1 MKPLK
6 IVMSAFGPYAGEVE
20 LDFSLLESQGVFLI
34 TGPTGAG
41 KTTIFDA
48 LTFALF
54 GESSGSVRTVDS
66 LRSDFATPEVKTYV
80 ELTFSHKNR
89 IYRVERTPRYERPKK
104 SGEGTTMETAQAT
117 LYLPG
122 GQVVTGYRD
131 VTLRLEDIL
140 GIKCDQFK
148 QIAMIAQGEFLK
160 LLLADSK
167 GRGEIFRRV
176 FSTHFYQAAQ
186 GLLKERE
193 RAAKQALDT
202 QERSV
207 LQSLQAIRLP
217 GDDEISGGF
226 LDLAARIQSNSI
238 HQAGEVLADLQE
250 LVESDKVRQ
259 SALQEELRAKEEGIA
274 QQIELIANSRHI
286 FQSFLE
292 LDKVRERKKE
302 LEAEQD
308 VQKVRQETLKKGERA
323 LYQVRP
329 FELDFLRTKD
339 AEERLQTSVQTLALG
354 VERQQKEHDQ
364 AAMAYEAAKAT
375 EPKREELAASI
386 SRLTKLLPTY
396 TEAGHLEGEVTRLTQ
411 EMNVLATELQELQEQ
426 RVLLIGEKESLS
438 EALSGLTNLDVSL
451 VQAEQ
456 RGRELAQRDAELD
469 ALHKS
474 VERVT
479 HLESEVQV
487 ALEGFRRAETSYG
500 MVQKDYEE
508 KERAFFREQ
517 AGVLAASLVDGE
529 PCPVC
534 GSLEHPKKAI
544 PDPKAPSEAELQELK
559 AGVEGARQRLDE
571 ASKHLGRKQIEEN
584 EAWKQVKVAA
594 SELFADWEDR
604 APGDIS
610 QLLSDKISVAQR
622 ENGQAKLEH
631 EALLEELRVGISDL
645 KKKQERLQALE
656 EELKENE
663 GSREEKDAAQRE
675 LSAERASKLG
685 QLEALRASLEYKDQG
700 EAEGVLHAWQREL
713 ASLRDAFQMA
723 EKNYHDLKVKLE
735 KNQTL
740 LGDQRERL
748 LEARE
753 EKELAA
759 RNYREKQIAC
769 GFPDEEAYQEAQ
781 KDEEELKELRELIAT
796 YEREVQKTEQDYLRL
811 GEETKD
817 KEKPNLEA
825 LDELKRGLEEEKRQM
840 EQDLQK
846 LTTGLGINEPIC
858 STVAAGLDRV
868 ERYQK
873 EYLLLGNLAKTAS
886 GELAGVQKLAFEQYV
901 QAFYFTQI
909 LYEANKRLKIMT
921 NSRFE
926 LLRREEAADLRS
938 QTGLEIDVLDHYT
951 GRVRSVKSLSGGESF
966 KASLS
971 LALGL
976 SDVIQSSA
984 GGVEIN
990 TLFVD
995 EGFGSLDAESLEQAI
1010 QTLVGLAEG
1019 NRLIGIISHVEEL
1032 KERIDQQIV
1041 IDRVAGGS
1049 STLRVR
1055 S

>member
-226 LDLAARIQSNSI
+226 LDLAQRIQSNSI

-259 SALQEELRAKEEGIA
+259 SALQEELRAKEGAIA

-308 VQKVRQETLKKGERA
+308 VQKVRRETLKKGERA

-354 VERQQKEHDQ
+354 VERQQKEYAQ

-386 SRLTKLLPTY
+386 SRLAKLLPTY

-487 ALEGFRRAETSYG
+487 ALEGFRRAETYYG

-594 SELFADWEDR
+594 SELFVDWEDG

-631 EALLEELRVGISDL
+631 EALLQKLRVGISDR
-645 KKKQERLQALE
+645 KKKQERLLALE

-685 QLEALRASLEYKDQG
+685 QLEALQASLEYSDQR

-1032 KERIDQQIV
+1032 KERIDQQIL

>member
-20 LDFSLLESQGVFLI
+20 LDFSLLEAQGVFLI

-66 LRSDFATPEVKTYV
+66 LRSDFATPETKTYV

-89 IYRVERTPRYERPKK
+89 IYKVERTPRYERPKK

-117 LYLPG
+117 LLLPG

-193 RAAKQALDT
+193 RAAKQALEK

-207 LQSLQAIRLP
+207 LQSLQTIRLP
-217 GDDEISGGF
+217 EGDELSADWLS
-226 LDLAARIQSNSI
+226 LAETIRASNI
-238 HQAGEVLADLQE
+238 HQAREVLAKLQE
-250 LVESDKVRQ
+250 LVASDKLRQ
-259 SALQEELRAKEEGIA
+259 STLQEQLRGQETAIA
-274 QQIELIANSRHI
+274 QQIELITNSRHL

-292 LDKVRERKKE
+292 LDAVTKKKQE
-302 LEAEQD
+302 LQAEQGA
-308 VQKVRQETLKKGERA
+308 QSMRQEALAKGERA
-323 LYQVRP
+323 LYHVRP
-329 FELDFLRTKD
+329 LELDFRRTIE
-339 AEERLQTSVQTLALG
+339 AEKRLQTSIQTLSLS
-354 VERQQKEHDQ
+354 VERQLVELTQ
-364 AAMAYEAAKAT
+364 AELEYEEAKAT
-375 EPKREELAASI
+375 EPKRDELATSI
-386 SRLTKLLPTY
+386 ARLSELLPTY
-396 TEAGHLEGEVTRLTQ
+396 TEANRLEGEVKGLGQ
-411 EMNVLATELQELQEQ
+411 KLDVLGKELQELQEQ
-426 RVLLIGEKESLS
+426 RTLLVAEKESLS
-438 EALSGLTNLDVSL
+438 QALVALADLDVEL

-456 RGRELAQRDAELD
+456 RGLELAQREAELD
-469 ALHKS
+469 ALQQGVAK
-474 VERVT
+474 VT
-479 HLESEVQV
+479 QLESEEQA
-487 ALEGFRRAETSYG
+487 ALEGFQKAETAYG
-500 MVQKDYEE
+500 EVQREFQDQ
-508 KERAFFREQ
+508 ERAFFREQ
-517 AGVLAASLVDGE
+517 AGVLAAALKQGE

-534 GSLEHPKKAI
+534 GSLEHPNKAT
-544 PDPKAPSEAELQELK
+544 PDPKAPSEVELEELK
-559 AGVEGARQRLDE
+559 VKVEKARQRLE
-571 ASKHLGRKQIEEN
+571 QSSQVLSRKQIEGS
-584 EAWKQVKVAA
+584 EAWKQVRVAA
-594 SELFADWEDR
+594 GKLFPDWDGDSTLDRTVLSEE
-604 APGDIS
+604 I
-610 QLLSDKISVAQR
+610 KTAQR
-622 ENGQAKLEH
+622 GNDEGKQENA
-631 EALLEELRVGISDL
+631 ALVKRLRVGIVDRTAR
-645 KKKQERLQALE
+645 QQRLQALE
-656 EELKENE
+656 AELKENE
-663 GSREEKDAAQRE
+663 GSRETKDATLRE
-675 LSAERASKLG
+675 LSAARASKLG
-685 QLEALRASLEYKDQG
+685 QLEALQGSLEYKDQG
-700 EAEGVLHAWQREL
+700 EAEQVLQAWQGEL
-713 ASLRDAFQMA
+713 ASLRTAFQRA
-723 EKNYHDLKVKLE
+723 EKSYHDLKMKLE
-735 KNQTL
+735 NNQTL
-740 LGDQRERL
+740 LGDQQKRL

-759 RNYREKQIAC
+759 RNYREKQVAC
-769 GFPDEEAYQEAQ
+769 GFPDEGAYQESL
-781 KDEEELKELRELIAT
+781 KNEEELQELRQMIAT
-796 YEREVQKTEQDYLRL
+796 FEREVEKVEQDYLRL
-811 GEETKD
+811 GEETKG
-817 KEKPNLEA
+817 KEKPDLVALEELRQGLEA
-825 LDELKRGLEEEKRQM
+825 EKRQM
-840 EQDLQK
+840 EQSLQNV
-846 LTTGLGINEPIC
+846 TTRLGINEPIC
-858 STVAAGLDRV
+858 STVEAGLEGV
-868 ERYQK
+868 EGYQR
-873 EYLLLGNLAKTAS
+873 EYLLLGSLAKTAS

-901 QAFYFTQI
+901 QAFYFAQI
-909 LYEANKRLKIMT
+909 LHEANKRLKIMT

-976 SDVIQSSA
+976 SDVIQRSA

-1041 IDRVAGGS
+1041 IERMAGGS
-1049 STLRVR
+1049 STLRVC